1 MLAKTKAIVL
11 RNTNYSETSV
21 ISKMYT
27 RELGVRTYM
36 LQGVKRNKSAI
47 KPAMIQPLS
56 LLDLDVYDKP
66 NSGINRVKEMKTLHL
81 LVNIHESIVKKT
93 IALFLVEVLN
103 QCLIEEH
110 FEYNLFDFIEN
121 QVLKLEKEENVGMF
135 PIQFLAKLTVHLG
148 VQPQGFYKLETPFLN
163 LEEGVYELSSGLH
176 GITETS
182 SKIFSEAMAENQVSS
197 YTAAERKDALDSI
210 LLYYQIHITKNR
222 PIKSKLI
229 LAEILN

>member
-36 LQGVKRNKSAI
+36 LQGVKRKKSAI

-66 NSGINRVKEMKTLHL
+66 NAGINRVKEMKTLHL
-81 LVNIHESIVKKT
+81 LVNIPESIVKKT

-110 FEYNLFDFIEN
+110 FEHDLFDFIEN
-121 QVLKLEKEENVGMF
+121 QVIKLENEEHLGMF
-135 PIQFLAKLTVHLG
+135 PIQFLAKLTVNLG
-148 VQPQGFYKLETPFLN
+148 VQPQGSYSPTTPYLN
-163 LEEGVYELSSGLH
+163 LEEGVYELSSGQH
-176 GITETS
+176 KISEIS
-182 SKIFSEAMAENQVSS
+182 SRIFSEAMLEKQSS
-197 YTAAERKDALDSI
+197 SFTSKERKEALDAI
-210 LLYYQIHITKNR
+210 LMYYKIHITKNR
-222 PIKSKLI
+222 QIKSKQI
-229 LAEILN
+229 LADILN